1 MALLSLVLAQLGCL
15 LGLAATAWALGWL
28 AWGRRREERLAHPLG
43 LAIGM
48 AILGE
53 IGLLLAA
60 ARLFDP
66 AVLLATV
73 VLVHLAALPGWVGLV
88 ARWRQVLERS
98 PRRPGILALLVV
110 LAGGGSFIIA
120 LYPPTGFDETTY
132 HLPLARAFLA
142 TGGLPWVPDLRFP
155 AFPVLAEALQAML
168 LVVGGERAAHLVG
181 LLAVLVGA
189 ALVACWGREAGEPAA
204 GQLGA
209 ALFVGSPLVVY
220 LGGMGYVD
228 ALLALLATASFYALW
243 RAQREALQGRWNAGG
258 LALAG
263 ALAGAAAAV
272 KYLGLYCGLVGMAV
286 LTRRGRQRGLV
297 AFLLAAALAAVSTYA
312 YLLVRTGNP
321 LFPFLSGL
329 FGNNPWVP
337 VEPPRGHFTRIAE
350 GLLLPWNAV
359 FARDRASSLPPLT
372 PPLPLALVFLGALL
386 LARRIPLPAG
396 LRGGA
401 LVVLGYLPL
410 LVFMPSAS
418 HYLMPV
424 LPLWCLLAGGAAVA
438 AWRWRSGRGVPARAI
453 AAGAV
458 VLALA
463 GPAYCASWLLRKG
476 PVPLSGPARAAY
488 LARAHPG
495 YSALSWVRRHGGEG
509 AVVYAVH
516 GEHLHAFTPPR
527 LLGDWSGLHR
537 YELVVPLLDDPPAL
551 RRRLASFGTTHLL
564 LRQGQAPALRQS
576 SARGVISLVH
586 TVDGFEVWALGPA
599 PKRGPAELSR
609 SSAAASPPTT
619 RR

>member
-28 AWGRRREERLAHPLG
+28 AWGRRGEERLTHPLG

-60 ARLFDP
+60 VHRFEPALLF
-66 AVLLATV
+66 ATV
-73 VLVHLAALPGWVGLV
+73 VLVHLAALPGWAGLV
-88 ARWRQVLERS
+88 ARGGRVLGTS
-98 PRRPGILALLVV
+98 PRRAGALALLAV
-110 LAGGGSFIIA
+110 LAGGGSFVIA

-168 LVVGGERAAHLVG
+168 LVVGGERAAHLVE
-181 LLAVLVGA
+181 LLAVLVAA
-189 ALVACWGREAGEPAA
+189 ALVARWGREAGEPAA

-209 ALFVGSPLVVY
+209 ALLVGSPLVVY

-228 ALLALLATASFYALW
+228 VVLALLATASFYALW
-243 RAQREALQGRWNAGG
+243 RARREERAGG
-258 LALAG
+258 LDVGWLALAG

-272 KYLGLYCGLVGMAV
+272 KYLGLYCGLVGVAV
-286 LTRRGRQRGLV
+286 LARRGRWRGLG
-297 AFLLAAALAAVSTYA
+297 AFLLATVLAAAPIYA
-312 YLLVRTGNP
+312 YLMVRTGNP
-321 LFPFLSGL
+321 LFPYAPGL
-329 FGNNPWVP
+329 FGSNPWVP
-337 VEPPRGHFTRIAE
+337 VEPARSHVTRIAE

-359 FARDRASSLPPLT
+359 FDRDRAGMQPPLA
-372 PPLPLALVFLGALL
+372 PPLPLALVLLAALL
-386 LARRIPLPAG
+386 LARRFPLPAG

-410 LVFMPSAS
+410 LVLTPSAA
-418 HYLMPV
+418 HYLTIV

-438 AWRWRSGRGVPARAI
+438 AWRWRSGRALSART
-453 AAGAV
+453 AAAVAV
-458 VLALA
+458 VLALV
-463 GPAYCASWLLRKG
+463 GPAYGVSWLVRRG

-488 LARAHPG
+488 LARVHPV

-509 AVVYAVH
+509 AMVYAVH
-516 GEHLHAFTPPR
+516 GEYLHAFTPPR
-527 LLGDWSGLHR
+527 LLGDWSGPHR
-537 YELVVPLLDDPPAL
+537 YDLVVPLLDDPPAL
-551 RRRLASFGTTHLL
+551 RRELASFGVTHLL
-564 LRQGQAPALRQS
+564 LREGQAPALRQPS
-576 SARGVISLVH
+576 VRGALSLAH
-586 TVDGFEVWALGPA
+586 TVDGFEVWAL
-599 PKRGPAELSR
+599 S
-609 SSAAASPPTT
+609 SSAAASPPTM